1 MKRIVFIFKCI
12 CIVFSALLLS
22 GCTNWLDVKPIDRQT
37 ADEIFRTKS
46 GFWGSVNGVY
56 RSLGDVNLYGRT
68 LTYEMIEIMGKR
80 YTIPPTN
87 VAYTDINNLSYSSGT
102 FPSRI
107 ERLWNEAYG
116 VILTCNVILDN
127 ADQKQEMLG
136 IRDYNLIR
144 GEMLAVRAFLHF
156 DLLRLFGP
164 VYSVNPEVES
174 IPYNNKSVA
183 DLYEILPAKM
193 VIEDYI
199 LDDLTR
205 AEEFLR
211 ANDPVIEDGP
221 LPSKTEEE
229 IEEGIPNTYRY
240 RQVRFNYFAVLAM
253 KARVY
258 LYKGDA
264 ENALKYANMLIN
276 DSKVKEYFP
285 PIVVSDINNN
295 TANPDR
301 MFSCESLFGLY
312 DDTRNNIFRDYFDP
326 ESSDALLLQ
335 PRKDYI
341 YGNGNFLFSDMTNDY
356 RRLYQWGTP
365 ATATNRDPM
374 LLKYRDLTNVELFSA
389 TFIPLI
395 RMAEVYL
402 IAAEAEAL
410 LSGNHLNGLA
420 ILNDFRATRGSDATT
435 ATSVSTLQT
444 QIMYEYSREFYGEG
458 QQFYYFKR
466 RFVNIPAVCNGFSTS
481 SFSVTGSNAYKLVI
495 PLPVSET
502 KPR

>member
-1 MKRIVFIFKCI
+1 MKKIVFLLKCI
-12 CIVFSALLLS
+12 CIAVTISLLS
-22 GCTNWLDVKPIDRQT
+22 GCSDWLDVKPIDRQT
-37 ADEIFRTKS
+37 ANEIFRTKS

-56 RSLGDVNLYGRT
+56 RKLGDGNLYGRN

-80 YTIPPTN
+80 YSIPPTN
-87 VAYTDINNLSYSSGT
+87 VAYTDINNLAYSSGT

-107 ERLWNEAYG
+107 ERLWNEAYKT
-116 VILTCNVILDN
+116 ILTCNVILDN
-127 ADQKQEMLG
+127 ADKNEALLG

-164 VYSVNPEVES
+164 VYSVNPEVAS
-174 IPYNNKSVA
+174 IPYNNKPVA
-183 DLYEILPAKM
+183 NLYEILPAKT
-193 VIEDYI
+193 VIDDYI
-199 LDDLTR
+199 LNDLNR
-205 AEEFLR
+205 AEELLYIS
-211 ANDPVIEDGP
+211 DPVIQDGP

-229 IEEGIPNTYRY
+229 IEEGTPNTYRY
-240 RQVRFNYFAVLAM
+240 RQVRFNYYAVLAI
-253 KARVY
+253 KARIY
-258 LYKGDA
+258 LYKGDM
-264 ENALKYANMLIN
+264 ENALKYANLLIN

-285 PIVVSDINNN
+285 PIVASNINNN

-341 YGNGNFLFSDMTNDY
+341 YGSGNYLFSDMTSDY
-356 RRLYQWGTP
+356 RRLYQWGIP
-365 ATATNRDPM
+365 GSATNREPI
-374 LLKYRDLTNVELFSA
+374 LLKYKDITSNELFSA

-402 IAAEAEAL
+402 IAAEADAL
-410 LSGNHLNGLA
+410 LNNNYMNGLS
-420 ILNDFRATRGSDATT
+420 ILNDFRATRGSGAAT
-435 ATSVSTLQT
+435 ATSMSTLQT

-466 RFVNIPAVCNGFSTS
+466 RSVNIPAVCNGFSTS